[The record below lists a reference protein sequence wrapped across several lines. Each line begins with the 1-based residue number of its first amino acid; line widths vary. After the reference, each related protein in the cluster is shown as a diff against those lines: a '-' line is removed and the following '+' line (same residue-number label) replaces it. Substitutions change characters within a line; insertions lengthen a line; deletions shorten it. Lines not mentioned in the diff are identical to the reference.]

1 MSMMRH
7 AAKSRTIG
15 SASEFDA
22 MLADSGLTRASL
34 SLDRALSSPTAVD
47 REQVDERG
55 NKILGGE
62 LVVKVWDA
70 QASRSGPCLSALRP
84 CNSPRL
90 IRC

>member
-1 MSMMRH
+1 MRST
-7 AAKSRTIG
+7 AKPRTIG

-34 SLDRALSSPTAVD
+34 SMDRMGASPKLA
-47 REQVDERG
+47 ENNQVDEQG

-70 QASRSGPCLSALRP
+70 QVRLTFCL
-84 CNSPRL
+84 N
-90 IRC
+90 